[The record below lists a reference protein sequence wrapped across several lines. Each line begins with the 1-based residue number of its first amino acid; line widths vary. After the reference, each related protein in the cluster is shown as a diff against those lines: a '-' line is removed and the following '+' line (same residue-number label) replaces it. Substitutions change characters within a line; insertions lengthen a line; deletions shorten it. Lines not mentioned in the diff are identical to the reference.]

1 MKQFILSHKQIVFF
15 MVAGAL
21 SALIEIS
28 SFKLFSVELPKVFVQ
43 ETNFNGISYPLSNLF
58 STTLGIVSNYFFS
71 IWFVFTRG
79 KHSKSREFL
88 YFMAISVLTM
98 LLSLLVFQ
106 LFYNFIYQNESFNLG
121 FFTFS
126 AEMLSKISAIILVS
140 ILNYSVKKR
149 IVFKG

>member
-1 MKQFILSHKQIVFF
+1 MKQFILSHKQILFF
-15 MVAGAL
+15 MIAGAM

-28 SFKLFSVELPKVFVQ
+28 SFKLFSVEIPKVFVE
-43 ETNFNGISYPLSNLF
+43 ETDFNGISFPLSNLF

-79 KHSKSREFL
+79 KHSKSREFI
-88 YFMAISVLTM
+88 YFMVISILTM

-106 LFYNFIYQNESFNLG
+106 LFYYFVYQNESFNLV

-126 AEMLSKISAIILVS
+126 AEMLSKISAIVLVS
-140 ILNYSVKKR
+140 ILNYSVKKK

>member
-1 MKQFILSHKQIVFF
+1 MI
-15 MVAGAL
+15 AGAM

-28 SFKLFSVELPKVFVQ
+28 SFKLFSVEIPKVFVE
-43 ETNFNGISYPLSNLF
+43 ETDFNGISFPLSNLF

-79 KHSKSREFL
+79 KHSKSREFI
-88 YFMAISVLTM
+88 YFMVISILTM

-106 LFYNFIYQNESFNLG
+106 LFYYFVYQNESFNLG

-126 AEMLSKISAIILVS
+126 AEMLSKISAIVLVS
-140 ILNYSVKKR
+140 ILNYSVKKK

>member
-1 MKQFILSHKQIVFF
+1 MKQFILSHKQILFF
-15 MVAGAL
+15 MIAGAM

-28 SFKLFSVELPKVFVQ
+28 SFKLFSVEIPKVFVE
-43 ETNFNGISYPLSNLF
+43 ETDFNGISFPLSNLF

-79 KHSKSREFL
+79 KHSKSREFI
-88 YFMAISVLTM
+88 YFMVISILTM

-106 LFYNFIYQNESFNLG
+106 LFYYFVYQNESFNLG

-126 AEMLSKISAIILVS
+126 AEMLSKISAIVLVS
-140 ILNYSVKKR
+140 ILNYSVKKK

>member
-43 ETNFNGISYPLSNLF
+43 ETDFNGISYPLSNLF

>member
-1 MKQFILSHKQIVFF
+1 MMQFILSHKQILFF
-15 MVAGAL
+15 MIAGAM

-28 SFKLFSVELPKVFVQ
+28 SFKLFSVEIPKVFVE
-43 ETNFNGISYPLSNLF
+43 ETDFNGISFPLSNLF

-79 KHSKSREFL
+79 KHSKSREFI
-88 YFMAISVLTM
+88 YFMVISILTM

-106 LFYNFIYQNESFNLG
+106 LFYYFVYQNESFNLG

-126 AEMLSKISAIILVS
+126 AEMLSKISAIVLVS
-140 ILNYSVKKR
+140 ILNYSVKKK

>member
-1 MKQFILSHKQIVFF
+1 MKQFILSNKQILFF
-15 MVAGAL
+15 MIAGAM

-28 SFKLFSVELPKVFVQ
+28 SFKLFSVEIPKVFVE
-43 ETNFNGISYPLSNLF
+43 ETDFNGISFPLSNLF

-79 KHSKSREFL
+79 KHSKSREFI
-88 YFMAISVLTM
+88 YFMVISILTM

-106 LFYNFIYQNESFNLG
+106 LFYYFVYQNESFNLG

-126 AEMLSKISAIILVS
+126 AEMLSKISAIVLVS
-140 ILNYSVKKR
+140 ILNYSVKKK